1 MSSFRIWNVQ
11 SAVTC
16 ESWRVPS
23 PKSVY
28 FGISNPILYFPH
40 NFHVPSILLF
50 TVYFHVP
57 CTVHFTVYF
66 HTVTSMFLFLC
77 YWSHSKGNA
86 VNQTIQ
92 LCFYQRFVQNVI
104 STLIWNCA
112 TSQRHIN
119 LKTTLKRRW
128 NVCWVVIIVK
138 AGLSPSKEIDL
149 LGKMFLVLLYS
160 INWPNFIAWL
170 FLHLEILVN
179 MCTGILC

>member
-1 MSSFRIWNVQ
+1 MFKVQ
-11 SAVTC
+11 
-16 ESWRVPS
+16 WRVNLDEYHHLS
-23 PKSVY
+23 QFILASATLYCIFHTTFMYHAFWSSLCTFMYNVLY
-28 FGISNPILYFPH
+28 ISL
-40 NFHVPSILLF
+40 
-50 TVYFHVP
+50 
-57 CTVHFTVYF
+57 CYF
-66 HTVTSMFLFLC
+66 HTVISTFLFLC

-149 LGKMFLVLLYS
+149 LGKMFLMLLYS
-160 INWPNFIAWL
+160 VNWPNFIAWL

-179 MCTGILC
+179 MCTGIVS

>member
-1 MSSFRIWNVQ
+1 MFKVQWRLNLDEYHHLSQFILASATLYCIFHITFMYHAFWSSLCTFMYNVL
-11 SAVTC
+11 
-16 ESWRVPS
+16 
-23 PKSVY
+23 Y
-28 FGISNPILYFPH
+28 ISL
-40 NFHVPSILLF
+40 
-50 TVYFHVP
+50 
-57 CTVHFTVYF
+57 CYF
-66 HTVTSMFLFLC
+66 HTVISTFLFLC
-77 YWSHSKGNA
+77 YWSHSKGNV

-92 LCFYQRFVQNVI
+92 LCFYQTFVHNVI